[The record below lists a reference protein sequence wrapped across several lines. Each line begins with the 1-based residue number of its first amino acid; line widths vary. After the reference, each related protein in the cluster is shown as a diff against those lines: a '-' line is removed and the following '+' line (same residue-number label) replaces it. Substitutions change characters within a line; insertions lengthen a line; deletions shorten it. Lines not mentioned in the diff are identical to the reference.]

1 MAIGPA
7 TPVEVEVEVEVDL
20 EVEVEVEVDLEV
32 DLEVEVEVDLEV
44 EVEVDLE
51 VEAVSFWL
59 GQVLLAR
66 MSDEFAHEALDCY
79 KLAVKLS
86 RWAACQVF
94 PPHRKHLRDQLVRSA
109 DSIVLNLAEGAGK
122 GAGDSRRTHHRIA
135 LGSAAEV
142 AAIIDITD
150 FPDAEQRRGEVRRVG
165 AMLAAMSRR

>member
-20 EVEVEVEVDLEV
+20 EVEVEVEVDLEVEVEVEVEV

-94 PPHRKHLRDQLVRSA
+94 PPHRKHVRPA
-109 DSIVLNLAEGAGK
+109 RPIGGLDRAQ
-122 GAGDSRRTHHRIA
+122 
-135 LGSAAEV
+135 
-142 AAIIDITD
+142 
-150 FPDAEQRRGEVRRVG
+150 PRRGCRQGSGRQSAQPPPDCAG
-165 AMLAAMSRR
+165 LSS